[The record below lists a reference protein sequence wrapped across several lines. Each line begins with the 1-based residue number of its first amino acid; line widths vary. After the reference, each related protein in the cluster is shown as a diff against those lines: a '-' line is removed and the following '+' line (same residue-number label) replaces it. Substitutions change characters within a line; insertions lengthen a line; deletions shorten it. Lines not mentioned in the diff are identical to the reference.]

1 MKEIHAYLNFD
12 GTCREA
18 MTSYQQ
24 CLGGELH
31 VMTVGE
37 GEPDAPPEA
46 RDRVIHARLAKGP
59 ALLMAS
65 DTMPGMP
72 YRQGNHVWLSINC
85 ESAAEVDSLYAALSE
100 GGNGTMPPH
109 DSFWG
114 ARFAMLTD
122 RFGRNW
128 MLNHEQAEQQQH

>member
-1 MKEIHAYLNFD
+1 MREIHAYLNFD
-12 GTCREA
+12 GNCREA
-18 MTSYQQ
+18 MTFYQQ

-31 VMTVGE
+31 VMTFGE
-37 GEPDAPPEA
+37 GQPDSPPETK
-46 RDRVIHARLAKGP
+46 DRVIHARLTKERAM
-59 ALLMAS
+59 LMAS

-72 YRQGNHVWLSINC
+72 FRQGTNVWLSLDC
-85 ESAAEVDSLYAALSE
+85 ESAEEVDSLYAALAE

-122 RFGRNW
+122 RFGTNW
-128 MLNHEQAEQQQH
+128 MFNHEKAEQH